1 MEIRQDTRV
10 RRGSLDEKKN
20 VHTDNKHP
28 PRLIGVARKPRSLL
42 HEAGG
47 DLSLC
52 LVSFPP
58 RSPLYRNLVLALKLY
73 CNPAV
78 VFCLQQ
84 SLPDAV
90 QNCATAVRKQPDRVL
105 FTHAPLWNLAG
116 NFEMK
121 RAESDLPGWKRLSL
135 HLTMYSCFFLLRG
148 RNTVN
153 DDTCKSQ
160 LTAEWLTYLSS
171 RSSTN

>member
-1 MEIRQDTRV
+1 MFIPTTSTHLGSSVWQGNLTITRG
-10 RRGSLDEKKN
+10 RWGPQSLSG
-20 VHTDNKHP
+20 
-28 PRLIGVARKPRSLL
+28 LFS
-42 HEAGG
+42 
-47 DLSLC
+47 
-52 LVSFPP
+52 P

-121 RAESDLPGWKRLSL
+121 RPESDLPGWKWLSL

-148 RNTVN
+148 RNTEN

>member
-1 MEIRQDTRV
+1 MKKKMFIPTTSTHLGSSVWQGNLDHYYTRQVGTSV
-10 RRGSLDEKKN
+10 FVWSL
-20 VHTDNKHP
+20 
-28 PRLIGVARKPRSLL
+28 
-42 HEAGG
+42 
-47 DLSLC
+47 
-52 LVSFPP
+52 FPP
-58 RSPLYRNLVLALKLY
+58 ISPYRNLVLALKLY

-135 HLTMYSCFFLLRG
+135 HPTMYSCFFLLRG
-148 RNTVN
+148 RNTEN